1 MYLPGAA
8 EVAASSTL
16 QYSLLVA
23 LQAGVHRSAAS
34 KLAFM
39 KMDGGRVAAL
49 LLPFFALPFLGCELR
64 KGVTLALSS
73 GGCCCWSWFFGRCSR
88 GRVVGAGWAL
98 VVADEGVIDE
108 VAAEAVSIIVL
119 DLVGVMELYVP
130 RMVFEP
136 MIVET

>member
-1 MYLPGAA
+1 M
-8 EVAASSTL
+8 
-16 QYSLLVA
+16 
-23 LQAGVHRSAAS
+23 HRSAAS

-49 LLPFFALPFLGCELR
+49 LPFFPALFLGCELR

-98 VVADEGVIDE
+98 VVADDEGVIDE